1 MRDESNG
8 DIYIVGGYSDLHG
21 FNFNTYVW
29 RTKCNRW
36 LKYQQDKGLFTHVFY
51 SLTTHQQL
59 RVVKKVF
66 FSNLFNLHKLSKQTF
81 SLFLFLFFVYLN
93 SLVFNLQIQDR
104 E

>member
-36 LKYQQDKGLFTHVFY
+36 LKYHQDKGLFTHVFY

-59 RVVKKVF
+59 RIVKKVF
-66 FSNLFNLHKLSKQTF
+66 FLESFQSSQTF
-81 SLFLFLFFVYLN
+81 ETDLFCCFCFCFL
-93 SLVFNLQIQDR
+93 SI
-104 E
+104 